1 MICPSPIILLAIL
14 KCNLWKDVMK
24 TESIK
29 FEQIK
34 RKWFLVDANDQ
45 LLGRMASKIAKIIR
59 GKHKAN
65 FTPHMD
71 CGDNVVVINAD
82 KVILTGNKE
91 NSKEYWR
98 HTGYPGGQK
107 TVSYKK
113 MLETYPDRV
122 INNAVKGMLPH
133 NKLGRKLLK
142 HLKVYKGDV
151 HPHAAQ
157 NPESLTIN

>member
-1 MICPSPIILLAIL
+1 
-14 KCNLWKDVMK
+14 MK

-29 FEQIK
+29 SSEIV
-34 RKWFLVDANDQ
+34 RNWYLVDAKEKT
-45 LLGRMASKIAKIIR
+45 LGRLASGIAQILR
-59 GKHKAN
+59 GKNKVN

-71 CGDNVVVINAD
+71 MSDFIVVINAD
-82 KVILTGNKE
+82 KVVLTGNKE

-113 MLETYPDRV
+113 MLEIYPDRV
-122 INNAVKGMLPH
+122 ISNAVKGMLPH

-142 HLKVYKGDV
+142 HLKVYRGDE
-151 HPHAAQ
+151 HPHEAQ
-157 NPESLTIN
+157 NPEKLTIN

>member
-1 MICPSPIILLAIL
+1 MITSI
-14 KCNLWKDVMK
+14 KFTGFNNQEFDFYMK

-29 FEQIK
+29 SSEII
-34 RKWFLVDANDQ
+34 RNWYVVDATDKT
-45 LLGRMASKIAKIIR
+45 LGRLASGIAQILR
-59 GKHKAN
+59 GKNKVN

-71 CGDNVVVINAD
+71 MADFIVVINAE
-82 KVILTGNKE
+82 KIILTGNKE

-107 TVSYKK
+107 TISYKK
-113 MLETYPDRV
+113 MLEEYPDRV

-142 HLKVYKGDV
+142 HLKVYRGQE
-151 HPHAAQ
+151 HPHRAQ
-157 NPESLTIN
+157 NPEELIIN

>member
-1 MICPSPIILLAIL
+1 
-14 KCNLWKDVMK
+14 MK

-29 FEQIK
+29 SSEIV
-34 RKWFLVDANDQ
+34 RNWYLVDAKGKT
-45 LLGRMASKIAKIIR
+45 LGRLASTVAQILR
-59 GKHKAN
+59 GKNKVN

-71 CGDNVVVINAD
+71 MSDFIVVVNAE
-82 KVILTGNKE
+82 KVVLTGNKE

-113 MLETYPDRV
+113 MLEIYPDRV
-122 INNAVKGMLPH
+122 ISNAVKGMLPH

-142 HLKVYKGDV
+142 HLKVYRGDN
-151 HPHAAQ
+151 HPHEAQ
-157 NPESLTIN
+157 NPEKLIIN

>member
-1 MICPSPIILLAIL
+1 
-14 KCNLWKDVMK
+14 MK

-29 FEQIK
+29 SSEIV
-34 RKWFLVDANDQ
+34 RNWYLVDAKDKT
-45 LLGRMASKIAKIIR
+45 LGRLASGIAQILR
-59 GKHKAN
+59 GKNKVN

-71 CGDNVVVINAD
+71 MSDFIVVVNAD
-82 KVILTGNKE
+82 KVVLTGNKE

-113 MLETYPDRV
+113 MLEIYPDRV
-122 INNAVKGMLPH
+122 ISNAVKGMLPH

-142 HLKVYKGDV
+142 HLKVYRGDI
-151 HPHAAQ
+151 HPHEAQ
-157 NPESLTIN
+157 NPEKLTIN

>member
-1 MICPSPIILLAIL
+1 
-14 KCNLWKDVMK
+14 MK

-29 FEQIK
+29 SSEIV
-34 RKWFLVDANDQ
+34 RNWYLVDAKDKT
-45 LLGRMASKIAKIIR
+45 LGRLASGIAQILR
-59 GKHKAN
+59 GKNKVN

-71 CGDNVVVINAD
+71 MGDFIVVINAE
-82 KVILTGNKE
+82 KVILTGDKE

-113 MLETYPDRV
+113 MLEVYPDRV

-142 HLKVYKGDV
+142 HLKVYKGEE
-151 HPHAAQ
+151 HPHNAQ
-157 NPESLTIN
+157 NPEKLIIN

>member
-1 MICPSPIILLAIL
+1 
-14 KCNLWKDVMK
+14 MK

-29 FEQIK
+29 SSEIV
-34 RKWFLVDANDQ
+34 RNWYLVDASDKT
-45 LLGRMASKIAKIIR
+45 LGRLASNIAQVLR
-59 GKHKAN
+59 GKNKVN

-71 CGDNVVVINAD
+71 MSDFIVVINAE

-91 NSKEYWR
+91 DSKEYWR

-107 TVSYKK
+107 TVSYKQ
-113 MLETYPDRV
+113 MLDKHPDRV

-142 HLKVYKGDV
+142 HLKVYKGEN
-151 HPHAAQ
+151 HPHKAQ
-157 NPESLTIN
+157 NPQELTIS

>member
-1 MICPSPIILLAIL
+1 
-14 KCNLWKDVMK
+14 MK

-29 FEQIK
+29 SSEVV
-34 RKWFLVDANDQ
+34 RNWYLVDAKDKT
-45 LLGRMASKIAKIIR
+45 LGRLASGIAQILR
-59 GKHKAN
+59 GKNKVN

-71 CGDNVVVINAD
+71 MGDFIVVINAE
-82 KVILTGNKE
+82 KVILTGDKE

-113 MLETYPDRV
+113 MLEVYPDRV

-142 HLKVYKGDV
+142 HLKVYKGEE
-151 HPHAAQ
+151 HPHNAQ
-157 NPESLTIN
+157 NPEKLIIN

>member
-1 MICPSPIILLAIL
+1 
-14 KCNLWKDVMK
+14 MK

-29 FEQIK
+29 SSEIV
-34 RKWFLVDANDQ
+34 RNWYLVDAKEKT
-45 LLGRMASKIAKIIR
+45 LGRLASGIAQILR
-59 GKHKAN
+59 GKNKVN

-71 CGDNVVVINAD
+71 MSDFIVVVNAE
-82 KVILTGNKE
+82 KVVLTGNKE

-113 MLETYPDRV
+113 MLEIYPDRV
-122 INNAVKGMLPH
+122 ISNAVKGMLPH

-142 HLKVYKGDV
+142 HLKVYRGDE
-151 HPHAAQ
+151 HPHEAQ
-157 NPESLTIN
+157 NPEKLTIN

>member
-1 MICPSPIILLAIL
+1 
-14 KCNLWKDVMK
+14 MK

-29 FEQIK
+29 SSEIV
-34 RKWFLVDANDQ
+34 RNWYLVDAKEKT
-45 LLGRMASKIAKIIR
+45 LGRLASGIAQILR
-59 GKHKAN
+59 GKNKVN

-71 CGDNVVVINAD
+71 MSDFIVVVNAD
-82 KVILTGNKE
+82 QVILTGNKE

-107 TVSYKK
+107 TISYKK
-113 MLETYPDRV
+113 MLEIYPERI

-142 HLKVYKGDV
+142 HLKVYKGV
-151 HPHAAQ
+151 NHPHEAQ
-157 NPESLTIN
+157 NPEKLTIN

>member
-1 MICPSPIILLAIL
+1 
-14 KCNLWKDVMK
+14 MK

-29 FEQIK
+29 SSEIV
-34 RKWFLVDANDQ
+34 RNWYLVDAKDKT
-45 LLGRMASKIAKIIR
+45 LGRLASGIAQILR
-59 GKHKAN
+59 GKNKVN

-71 CGDNVVVINAD
+71 MSDFIVVINAD
-82 KVILTGNKE
+82 KVVLTGNKE

-113 MLETYPDRV
+113 MLEIYPDRV
-122 INNAVKGMLPH
+122 ISNAVKGMLPH

-142 HLKVYKGDV
+142 HLKVYRGDD
-151 HPHAAQ
+151 HPHEAQ
-157 NPESLTIN
+157 NPEKLTIN